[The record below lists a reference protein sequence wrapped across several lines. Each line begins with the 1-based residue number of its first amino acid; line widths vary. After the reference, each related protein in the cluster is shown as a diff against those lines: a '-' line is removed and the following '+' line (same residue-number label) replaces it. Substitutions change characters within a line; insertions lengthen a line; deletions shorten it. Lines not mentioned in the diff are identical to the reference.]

1 MQNFNLKNPWNWFIL
16 FHEIFLNGTFLN
28 FRAYCVLVLPG
39 TNSLA
44 EALNELPLW
53 VEATSSP
60 EAAASSSTIL
70 LGTNS
75 RAFTSREEVEVDL
88 VEVVVGSSS

>member
-1 MQNFNLKNPWNWFIL
+1 MFESWSRWVDGDGGDADALEHDK
-16 FHEIFLNGTFLN
+16 
-28 FRAYCVLVLPG
+28 PG